1 MISCSELEEVLTRLK
16 ETSGEAKV
24 RSLVSVL
31 DEDHD
36 GNINIQEVAQ
46 VSLSIYI
53 YFTVMIQA
61 MTRYN
66 ACMQVIESL
75 AEEDSDIQP
84 QHIALIKHLIEREGQ
99 TQDTSSC
106 RS

>member
-1 MISCSELEEVLTRLK
+1 MISCSELEEALARLK

-46 VSLSIYI
+46 VSSHTH
-53 YFTVMIQA
+53 TV
-61 MTRYN
+61 T
-66 ACMQVIESL
+66 
-75 AEEDSDIQP
+75 
-84 QHIALIKHLIEREGQ
+84 H
-99 TQDTSSC
+99 TQLLC
-106 RS
+106 W